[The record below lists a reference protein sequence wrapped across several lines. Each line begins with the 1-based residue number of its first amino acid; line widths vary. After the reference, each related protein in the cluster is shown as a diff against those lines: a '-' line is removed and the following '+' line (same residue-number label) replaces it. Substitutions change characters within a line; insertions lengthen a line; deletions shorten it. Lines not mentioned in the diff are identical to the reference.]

1 MLNRFLIIIFI
12 SSNIFSQT
20 QVVIVE
26 EMLMD
31 VPFAGEIKYKTTK
44 YASDN
49 LYKRDMEIEVG
60 SFLVRMAM
68 GGNKKLGEFIDGDSK
83 IRTVY
88 NLKDKEY
95 AQENFQTIIDNDG
108 KPTLEIPF
116 GGPMGGGGGG
126 NSNNN
131 DDDNE
136 DEGEDNGENDEE
148 EDKEEDEQVN
158 NEVKRVIEKGYETIG
173 GFSTKKVT
181 TEMTGN
187 RGRVIIEEWF
197 TTDTLLFRYAMD
209 VESKLAS
216 AYGGNPQTFP
226 RSFSESMLRSAGHE
240 FESVE
245 GRLVKY
251 KMSPVDDDGFKMGFE
266 IKKIKKQPFKKS
278 DFSIPT
284 KWKKVD
290 ELN

>member
-1 MLNRFLIIIFI
+1 MLNRFLIVFFI

-31 VPFAGEIKYKTTK
+31 VPFAGEIKYTTTK

-49 LYKRDMEIEVG
+49 LFKRDMEIEVG

-68 GGNKKLGEFIDGDSK
+68 GGNKKLGEFIDGNK
-83 IRTVY
+83 KMRTVY
-88 NLKDKEY
+88 DLNEEEY

-126 NSNNN
+126 NSNN
-131 DDDNE
+131 E
-136 DEGEDNGENDEE
+136 ENDQ
-148 EDKEEDEQVN
+148 DEEDEDQVDENEEN
-158 NEVKRVIEKGYETIG
+158 NEVRRVIEKGYEKIG
-173 GFSTKKVT
+173 EFSTKKVT
-181 TEMTGN
+181 TEMMGS

-197 TTDTLLFRYAMD
+197 TTDTSLFRFAID

-216 AYGGNPQTFP
+216 AYGGKAQTFP
-226 RSFSESMLRSAGHE
+226 RSFSESMLRRAGHE

-245 GRLVKY
+245 GRVVKY
-251 KMSPVDDDGFKMGFE
+251 QMSPIDDDGFKMGFE
-266 IKKIKKQPFKKS
+266 IKINKQPFKKS

>member
-68 GGNKKLGEFIDGDSK
+68 GGNKKLGEFLDGDSK
-83 IRTVY
+83 VRTVY

-126 NSNNN
+126 NSNN

-136 DEGEDNGENDEE
+136 DEDNGEDDEEDNDEDVNE
-148 EDKEEDEQVN
+148 EVS
-158 NEVKRVIEKGYETIG
+158 NEVKRVIEKGYEKVG
-173 GFSTKKVT
+173 EFSTKKVT

-197 TTDTLLFRYAMD
+197 TTDTSLFRYTMD

-216 AYGGNPQTFP
+216 AYGGNAQTFP
-226 RSFSESMLRSAGHE
+226 RSFSESMLRNSGHE

-251 KMSPVDDDGFKMGFE
+251 NMSPVDGDGFKMGFE

>member
-1 MLNRFLIIIFI
+1 MLNRFLIVFFI

-31 VPFAGEIKYKTTK
+31 VPFAGEIKYTTTK

-49 LYKRDMEIEVG
+49 LFKRDMEIEVG

-68 GGNKKLGEFIDGDSK
+68 GGNKKLGEFIDGNK
-83 IRTVY
+83 KMRTVY
-88 NLKDKEY
+88 DLNEEEY

-108 KPTLEIPF
+108 KPTLEIPL

-126 NSNNN
+126 NSNN
-131 DDDNE
+131 
-136 DEGEDNGENDEE
+136 
-148 EDKEEDEQVN
+148 EEDEQNEDNEDQVDEDEEN
-158 NEVKRVIEKGYETIG
+158 NEVRRVIEKGYEKIG
-173 GFSTKKVT
+173 EFSTKKVT
-181 TEMTGN
+181 TEMMGS

-197 TTDTLLFRYAMD
+197 TTDTSLFRFAID

-216 AYGGNPQTFP
+216 AYGGKAQTFP
-226 RSFSESMLRSAGHE
+226 RSFSESMLRRAGHE

-245 GRLVKY
+245 GRVVKY
-251 KMSPVDDDGFKMGFE
+251 QMSPIDDDGFKMGFE
-266 IKKIKKQPFKKS
+266 IKINKQPFKKS

>member
-1 MLNRFLIIIFI
+1 MLNRFLIVFFI

-31 VPFAGEIKYKTTK
+31 VPFAGEIKYTTTK

-49 LYKRDMEIEVG
+49 LFKRDMEIEVG

-68 GGNKKLGEFIDGDSK
+68 GGNKKLGEFIDGNK
-83 IRTVY
+83 KMRTVY
-88 NLKDKEY
+88 DLNEEEY

-108 KPTLEIPF
+108 KPTLEIPL

-126 NSNNN
+126 NSNNE
-131 DDDNE
+131 DDQQNE
-136 DEGEDNGENDEE
+136 DDEE
-148 EDKEEDEQVN
+148 QVDEDEEN
-158 NEVKRVIEKGYETIG
+158 NEVRRVIEKGYEKIG
-173 GFSTKKVT
+173 EFSTKKVT
-181 TEMTGN
+181 TEMMGS

-197 TTDTLLFRYAMD
+197 TVDTSLFRYAMD

-216 AYGGNPQTFP
+216 AYGGNAQTFP
-226 RSFSESMLRSAGHE
+226 RSFSEAMLRNTGHE

-245 GRLVKY
+245 GRVVKY
-251 KMSPVDDDGFKMGFE
+251 QMSPIDDDGFKMGFE
-266 IKKIKKQPFKKS
+266 IKINKQPFKKS

>member
-83 IRTVY
+83 VRTVY

-126 NSNNN
+126 NSNND

-136 DEGEDNGENDEE
+136 DEDNGEDEE
-148 EDKEEDEQVN
+148 EDKDDDEEVN
-158 NEVKRVIEKGYETIG
+158 NEVKRVIEQGYEKVG
-173 GFSTKKVT
+173 EFSTKKVT

-197 TTDTLLFRYAMD
+197 TTDTSLFRYTMN

-216 AYGGNPQTFP
+216 AYGGNAQAFP
-226 RSFSESMLRSAGHE
+226 RSFSESMLRNAGHE

-251 KMSPVDDDGFKMGFE
+251 NMSPVDGDGFKMGFE

>member
-31 VPFAGEIKYKTTK
+31 VPFMGEIKYKTTK

-68 GGNKKLGEFIDGDSK
+68 GGNKKLGEFLDGDSK
-83 IRTVY
+83 VRTVY

-126 NSNNN
+126 NSNN

-136 DEGEDNGENDEE
+136 DEDNGEDDEEDNDEDVNE
-148 EDKEEDEQVN
+148 EVS
-158 NEVKRVIEKGYETIG
+158 NEVKRVIEKGYEKVG
-173 GFSTKKVT
+173 EFSTKKVT

-197 TTDTLLFRYAMD
+197 TTDTSLFRYTMD

-216 AYGGNPQTFP
+216 AYGGNAQTFP

-251 KMSPVDDDGFKMGFE
+251 NMSPVNGDGFKMGFE

-290 ELN
+290 ELK

>member
-31 VPFAGEIKYKTTK
+31 VPFACEIKYKTTK

-68 GGNKKLGEFIDGDSK
+68 GGNKKLGEFLDGDSK
-83 IRTVY
+83 VRTVY

-126 NSNNN
+126 NSNN

-136 DEGEDNGENDEE
+136 DEDNGEDDEEDNDEDVNE
-148 EDKEEDEQVN
+148 EVS
-158 NEVKRVIEKGYETIG
+158 NEVKRVIEKGYEKVG
-173 GFSTKKVT
+173 EFSTKKVT

-197 TTDTLLFRYAMD
+197 TTDTSLFRYTMD

-216 AYGGNPQTFP
+216 AYGGNAQTFP

-251 KMSPVDDDGFKMGFE
+251 NMSPIDGDGFKMGFE

>member
-31 VPFAGEIKYKTTK
+31 VPFMGEIKYKTTK

-49 LYKRDMEIEVG
+49 LYKRDMEFEIG

-83 IRTVY
+83 VRTVY

-126 NSNNN
+126 NSNN

-136 DEGEDNGENDEE
+136 DEDNGEDDEEDNDEDVNE
-148 EDKEEDEQVN
+148 EVS
-158 NEVKRVIEKGYETIG
+158 NEVKRVIEKGYEKVG
-173 GFSTKKVT
+173 EFSTKKVT

-197 TTDTLLFRYAMD
+197 TTDTSLFRYTMD

-216 AYGGNPQTFP
+216 AYGGNAQTFP

-251 KMSPVDDDGFKMGFE
+251 NMSPVDGDGFKMGFE

>member
-68 GGNKKLGEFIDGDSK
+68 GGNKKLGEFLDGDSK
-83 IRTVY
+83 VRTVY

-126 NSNNN
+126 NSNN

-136 DEGEDNGENDEE
+136 DEDNGEDDEEDNDEDVNE
-148 EDKEEDEQVN
+148 EVS
-158 NEVKRVIEKGYETIG
+158 NEVKRVIEKEYERVG
-173 GFSTKKVT
+173 EFSTKKVT
-181 TEMTGN
+181 TEMKGN

-245 GRLVKY
+245 GL
-251 KMSPVDDDGFKMGFE
+251 SL
-266 IKKIKKQPFKKS
+266 IHI
-278 DFSIPT
+278 
-284 KWKKVD
+284 
-290 ELN
+290 

>member
-1 MLNRFLIIIFI
+1 MLNRFLIVFFI

-31 VPFAGEIKYKTTK
+31 VPFAGEIKYTTTK

-49 LYKRDMEIEVG
+49 LFKRDMEIEVG

-68 GGNKKLGEFIDGDSK
+68 GGNKKLGEFIDGNNK
-83 IRTVY
+83 MRTVY
-88 NLKDKEY
+88 DLNEEEY

-108 KPTLEIPF
+108 KPTLEIPL

-126 NSNNN
+126 NSNNE
-131 DDDNE
+131 DDQQNE
-136 DEGEDNGENDEE
+136 DDEE
-148 EDKEEDEQVN
+148 QVDEDEEN
-158 NEVKRVIEKGYETIG
+158 NEVRRVIEKGYEKIG
-173 GFSTKKVT
+173 EFSTKKVT
-181 TEMTGN
+181 TEMMGS

-197 TTDTLLFRYAMD
+197 TVDTSLFRYAMD

-216 AYGGNPQTFP
+216 AYGGNAQTFP
-226 RSFSESMLRSAGHE
+226 RSFSEAMLRNTGHE

-245 GRLVKY
+245 GRVVKY
-251 KMSPVDDDGFKMGFE
+251 QMSPIDDDGFKMGFE
-266 IKKIKKQPFKKS
+266 IKINKQPFKKS

>member
-68 GGNKKLGEFIDGDSK
+68 GGNKKLGEFLDGDSK
-83 IRTVY
+83 VRTVY

-108 KPTLEIPF
+108 KPTLEIPL
-116 GGPMGGGGGG
+116 GGRMGGRGGG
-126 NSNNN
+126 NSNN

-136 DEGEDNGENDEE
+136 DEDNGEDEEE
-148 EDKEEDEQVN
+148 EDKEEDDEQVN
-158 NEVKRVIEKGYETIG
+158 NEVKRVIEKGYEKVG
-173 GFSTKKVT
+173 EFSTKKVT

-197 TTDTLLFRYAMD
+197 TTDTSLFRYTMD

-216 AYGGNPQTFP
+216 AYGGNAQTFP

-251 KMSPVDDDGFKMGFE
+251 KMSPINGDGFKMGFE

>member
-1 MLNRFLIIIFI
+1 MLNRFLIVFFI

-31 VPFAGEIKYKTTK
+31 VPFAGEIKYTTTK

-49 LYKRDMEIEVG
+49 LFKRDMEIEVG

-68 GGNKKLGEFIDGDSK
+68 GGNKKLGEFIDGDK
-83 IRTVY
+83 KMRTVY
-88 NLKDKEY
+88 DLNEEEY

-108 KPTLEIPF
+108 KPTLEIPL

-126 NSNNN
+126 NSNN
-131 DDDNE
+131 E
-136 DEGEDNGENDEE
+136 ENDQ
-148 EDKEEDEQVN
+148 DEEDEDQVDENEDN
-158 NEVKRVIEKGYETIG
+158 NEVRRVIEKGYEKIG
-173 GFSTKKVT
+173 EFSTKKVT
-181 TEMTGN
+181 TEMMGS

-197 TTDTLLFRYAMD
+197 TTDTSLFRFAID

-216 AYGGNPQTFP
+216 AYGGKAQTFP
-226 RSFSESMLRSAGHE
+226 RSFSESMLRRAGHE

-245 GRLVKY
+245 GRVVKY
-251 KMSPVDDDGFKMGFE
+251 QMSPIDDDGFKMGFE
-266 IKKIKKQPFKKS
+266 IKINKQPFKKS

>member
-31 VPFAGEIKYKTTK
+31 VPLAGEIKYKTTK

-68 GGNKKLGEFIDGDSK
+68 GGNKKLGEFLDGDSK
-83 IRTVY
+83 VRTVY

-126 NSNNN
+126 NSNN

-136 DEGEDNGENDEE
+136 DEDNGEDDEEDNDEDVNE
-148 EDKEEDEQVN
+148 EVS
-158 NEVKRVIEKGYETIG
+158 NEVKRVIEKGYEKVG
-173 GFSTKKVT
+173 EFSTKKVT

-197 TTDTLLFRYAMD
+197 TTDTSLFRYTMD

-216 AYGGNPQTFP
+216 AYGGHAQTFP

-251 KMSPVDDDGFKMGFE
+251 NMSPIDGDGFKMGFE

>member
-83 IRTVY
+83 VRTVY

-126 NSNNN
+126 NSNN

-136 DEGEDNGENDEE
+136 DEDNGEDDEEHNDEDVNE
-148 EDKEEDEQVN
+148 EVS
-158 NEVKRVIEKGYETIG
+158 NEVKRVIEKGYEKVG
-173 GFSTKKVT
+173 EFSTKKVT

-197 TTDTLLFRYAMD
+197 TTDTSLFRYTMD

-216 AYGGNPQTFP
+216 AYGGNAQTFP

-251 KMSPVDDDGFKMGFE
+251 NMSPVDGDGFKMGFE

>member
-116 GGPMGGGGGG
+116 GGPMGGRGGG
-126 NSNNN
+126 NSNN

-136 DEGEDNGENDEE
+136 DEDNGEDEE
-148 EDKEEDEQVN
+148 ESKEEDEQVN
-158 NEVKRVIEKGYETIG
+158 NEVKRVIEKGYEKIG
-173 GFSTKKVT
+173 EFSTKKVI

-197 TTDTLLFRYAMD
+197 TTDTSLFRYAMD
-209 VESKLAS
+209 VESKLAT
-216 AYGGNPQTFP
+216 AYGGNAQTFP
-226 RSFSESMLRSAGHE
+226 RSFSESMLRNAGHE

-251 KMSPVDDDGFKMGFE
+251 TMSPIDDDGFKMGFE

>member
-31 VPFAGEIKYKTTK
+31 IPFAGEIKYKTTK

-60 SFLVRMAM
+60 NFLVRMTM
-68 GGNKKLGEFIDGDSK
+68 GGNKKLGEFLDGDSK
-83 IRTVY
+83 VRTVY

-126 NSNNN
+126 NSNN

-136 DEGEDNGENDEE
+136 DEDNGEDDEEDNDEDVNE
-148 EDKEEDEQVN
+148 EVS
-158 NEVKRVIEKGYETIG
+158 NEVKRVIEKGYEKVG
-173 GFSTKKVT
+173 EFSTKKVT

-197 TTDTLLFRYAMD
+197 TTDTSLFRYTMD

-216 AYGGNPQTFP
+216 AYGGNAQAFP

-251 KMSPVDDDGFKMGFE
+251 NMSPIEGDGFKMGFE
-266 IKKIKKQPFKKS
+266 IKKIKKQPFKES

>member
-68 GGNKKLGEFIDGDSK
+68 GGNKKLGEFLDGDSK
-83 IRTVY
+83 VRTVY

-126 NSNNN
+126 NSNN

-136 DEGEDNGENDEE
+136 DEDNGEDDEEDNDEDVNE
-148 EDKEEDEQVN
+148 EVS
-158 NEVKRVIEKGYETIG
+158 NEVKRVIEKGYEIVG
-173 GFSTKKVT
+173 EFSTKKVT

-197 TTDTLLFRYAMD
+197 TTDTSLFRYTMD

-216 AYGGNPQTFP
+216 AYGGNAQTFP

-251 KMSPVDDDGFKMGFE
+251 NMSPVDGDGFKMGFE

-278 DFSIPT
+278 DFSTPT

>member
-1 MLNRFLIIIFI
+1 MLNRFLIVFFI

-31 VPFAGEIKYKTTK
+31 VPFAGEIKYTTTK

-49 LYKRDMEIEVG
+49 LFKRDMEIEVG
-60 SFLVRMAM
+60 SFLARMAM
-68 GGNKKLGEFIDGDSK
+68 GGNKKLGEFIDGTK
-83 IRTVY
+83 KMRTVY
-88 NLKDKEY
+88 DLNEEEY
-95 AQENFQTIIDNDG
+95 AQETFQTIIENDG

-126 NSNNN
+126 NSNN
-131 DDDNE
+131 E
-136 DEGEDNGENDEE
+136 ENDQ
-148 EDKEEDEQVN
+148 DEEDEDQVDENEDN
-158 NEVKRVIEKGYETIG
+158 NEVRRVIEKGYEKIG
-173 GFSTKKVT
+173 EFSTKKVT
-181 TEMTGN
+181 TEMMGS

-197 TTDTLLFRYAMD
+197 TTDTSLFRFAID

-216 AYGGNPQTFP
+216 AYGGKAQTFP
-226 RSFSESMLRSAGHE
+226 RSFSESMLRRAGHE

>member
-1 MLNRFLIIIFI
+1 MLNRFLIVFFI
-12 SSNIFSQT
+12 SSNVFSQT

-31 VPFAGEIKYKTTK
+31 VPFAGEIKYTTTK

-49 LYKRDMEIEVG
+49 LFKRDMEIEVG

-68 GGNKKLGEFIDGDSK
+68 GGNKKLGEFIDGYK
-83 IRTVY
+83 KMRTVY
-88 NLKDKEY
+88 DLNEEEY

-108 KPTLEIPF
+108 KPTLEIPL

-126 NSNNN
+126 NSNN
-131 DDDNE
+131 
-136 DEGEDNGENDEE
+136 EDNDQ
-148 EDKEEDEQVN
+148 DEEDEDQVDENEEN
-158 NEVKRVIEKGYETIG
+158 NEVRRVIEKGYEKIG
-173 GFSTKKVT
+173 EFSTKKVT
-181 TEMTGN
+181 TEMMGS

-197 TTDTLLFRYAMD
+197 TTDTSLFRFAID

-216 AYGGNPQTFP
+216 AYGGKAQTFP
-226 RSFSESMLRSAGHE
+226 RSFSESMLRRAGHE

-245 GRLVKY
+245 GRVVKY
-251 KMSPVDDDGFKMGFE
+251 QMSPIDDDGFKMGFE
-266 IKKIKKQPFKKS
+266 IKINKQPFKKS

-284 KWKKVD
+284 KWEKVD

>member
-1 MLNRFLIIIFI
+1 MLNRFLIVFFI

-31 VPFAGEIKYKTTK
+31 VPFAGEIKYTTTK

-49 LYKRDMEIEVG
+49 LFKRDMEIEVG

-68 GGNKKLGEFIDGDSK
+68 GGNKKLGEFIDGDK
-83 IRTVY
+83 KMRTVY
-88 NLKDKEY
+88 DLNEEEY

-126 NSNNN
+126 NSNN
-131 DDDNE
+131 E
-136 DEGEDNGENDEE
+136 ENDQ
-148 EDKEEDEQVN
+148 DEEDEDQVDEN
-158 NEVKRVIEKGYETIG
+158 EESNEVRRIIEKGYEKIG
-173 GFSTKKVT
+173 EFSTKKVT
-181 TEMTGN
+181 TEMMGS

-197 TTDTLLFRYAMD
+197 TTDTSLFRFAID
-209 VESKLAS
+209 GESKLAS
-216 AYGGNPQTFP
+216 AYGGKAQTFP
-226 RSFSESMLRSAGHE
+226 RSFSESMLRRAGHE

-245 GRLVKY
+245 GRVVKY
-251 KMSPVDDDGFKMGFE
+251 QMSPIDDDGFKMGFE
-266 IKKIKKQPFKKS
+266 IKINKQPFKKS

>member
-1 MLNRFLIIIFI
+1 MLNRFLIVFFI

-31 VPFAGEIKYKTTK
+31 VPFAGEIKYTTTK

-49 LYKRDMEIEVG
+49 LFKRDMEIEVG
-60 SFLVRMAM
+60 SFLARMAM
-68 GGNKKLGEFIDGDSK
+68 GGNKKLGEFIDGTK
-83 IRTVY
+83 KMRTVY
-88 NLKDKEY
+88 DLNEEEY

-108 KPTLEIPF
+108 KPTLEIPL

-126 NSNNN
+126 NSNNE
-131 DDDNE
+131 DDQQN
-136 DEGEDNGENDEE
+136 
-148 EDKEEDEQVN
+148 EEDEEQVDEDEEN
-158 NEVKRVIEKGYETIG
+158 NEVRRVIEKGYEKIG
-173 GFSTKKVT
+173 EFSTKKVT
-181 TEMTGN
+181 TEMMGS

-197 TTDTLLFRYAMD
+197 TTDTSLFRFAID

-216 AYGGNPQTFP
+216 AYGGKAQTFP
-226 RSFSESMLRSAGHE
+226 RSFSESMLRRAGHE

-245 GRLVKY
+245 GRVVKY
-251 KMSPVDDDGFKMGFE
+251 QMSPIDDDGFKMGFE
-266 IKKIKKQPFKKS
+266 IKINKQPFKKS

-284 KWKKVD
+284 NWKKVD

>member
-31 VPFAGEIKYKTTK
+31 VPFMGEIKYKTTK

-49 LYKRDMEIEVG
+49 LYKRDMEFEIG
-60 SFLVRMAM
+60 SFLARMAM
-68 GGNKKLGEFIDGDSK
+68 GGNKKLGEFLDGDSK
-83 IRTVY
+83 VRTVY

-136 DEGEDNGENDEE
+136 DQGEDEGEDEE
-148 EDKEEDEQVN
+148 EDKDDDEEVN
-158 NEVKRVIEKGYETIG
+158 NEVQRVIEKGYEKVG
-173 GFSTKKVT
+173 EFLTKKVT

-187 RGRVIIEEWF
+187 RGRVVIEEWF
-197 TTDTLLFRYAMD
+197 TTDTSLFRYAMD

-216 AYGGNPQTFP
+216 AYGGNAQAFP
-226 RSFSESMLRSAGHE
+226 RSFSESMLRNAGHE

-251 KMSPVDDDGFKMGFE
+251 NMSPVDGDGFKMGFE

>member
-1 MLNRFLIIIFI
+1 MSYRIIILSLFI
-12 SSNIFSQT
+12 SITFSQT

-31 VPFAGEIKYKTTK
+31 VPFAGEIKYTTTK

-49 LYKRDMEIEVG
+49 LFKRDMEIEVG

-68 GGNKKLGEFIDGDSK
+68 GGNKKLGEFIDGNK
-83 IRTVY
+83 KMRTVY
-88 NLKDKEY
+88 DLNEEEY

-108 KPTLEIPF
+108 KPTLEIPL

-126 NSNNN
+126 NSNNE
-131 DDDNE
+131 DDQQNE
-136 DEGEDNGENDEE
+136 DDEE
-148 EDKEEDEQVN
+148 KVDEDEEN
-158 NEVKRVIEKGYETIG
+158 NEVRRVIEKGYEKIG
-173 GFSTKKVT
+173 EFSTKKVT
-181 TEMTGN
+181 TEMMGS

-197 TTDTLLFRYAMD
+197 TADTSLFRFAID

-216 AYGGNPQTFP
+216 AYGGKAQTFP
-226 RSFSESMLRSAGHE
+226 RSFSESMLRRAGHE

-245 GRLVKY
+245 GRVVKY
-251 KMSPVDDDGFKMGFE
+251 QMSPIDDDGFKMGFE
-266 IKKIKKQPFKKS
+266 IKINKQPFKKS

-284 KWKKVD
+284 NWKKVN

>member
-49 LYKRDMEIEVG
+49 LFKRDMEIEVG

-68 GGNKKLGEFIDGDSK
+68 GGNKKLGEFLDGDSK
-83 IRTVY
+83 VRTVY

-126 NSNNN
+126 NSNNDN
-131 DDDNE
+131 DNE
-136 DEGEDNGENDEE
+136 DEDNGEDDEEDNDEDVNE
-148 EDKEEDEQVN
+148 EVS
-158 NEVKRVIEKGYETIG
+158 NEVKRVIEKGYEKVG
-173 GFSTKKVT
+173 EFSTKKVT

-197 TTDTLLFRYAMD
+197 TTDTSLFRYTMD

-216 AYGGNPQTFP
+216 AYGGNAQTFP

-251 KMSPVDDDGFKMGFE
+251 NMSPIDGDGFKMGFE

>member
-1 MLNRFLIIIFI
+1 MLNRFLIVFFI

-31 VPFAGEIKYKTTK
+31 VPFAGEIKYTTTK

-49 LYKRDMEIEVG
+49 LFKRDMEIEVG

-68 GGNKKLGEFIDGDSK
+68 GGNKKLGEFIDGNK
-83 IRTVY
+83 KMRTVY
-88 NLKDKEY
+88 DLNEEEY

-108 KPTLEIPF
+108 KPTLEIPL

-126 NSNNN
+126 NSNNE
-131 DDDNE
+131 DDEQNEDNE
-136 DEGEDNGENDEE
+136 DQVDEDEE
-148 EDKEEDEQVN
+148 N
-158 NEVKRVIEKGYETIG
+158 NEVRRVIEKGYEKIG
-173 GFSTKKVT
+173 EFSTKKVT
-181 TEMTGN
+181 TEMMGS

-197 TTDTLLFRYAMD
+197 TTDTSLFRFAID

-216 AYGGNPQTFP
+216 AYGGKAQTFP
-226 RSFSESMLRSAGHE
+226 RSFSESMLRRAGHE

-245 GRLVKY
+245 GRVVKY
-251 KMSPVDDDGFKMGFE
+251 QMSPIDDDGFKMGFE
-266 IKKIKKQPFKKS
+266 IKINKQPFKKS

-284 KWKKVD
+284 KWEKVD

>member
-1 MLNRFLIIIFI
+1 MLNRFLIVFFI

-31 VPFAGEIKYKTTK
+31 VPFAGEIKYTTTK

-49 LYKRDMEIEVG
+49 LFKRDMEIEVG

-68 GGNKKLGEFIDGDSK
+68 GGNKKLGEFIDGNK
-83 IRTVY
+83 KMRTVY
-88 NLKDKEY
+88 DLNEEEY
-95 AQENFQTIIDNDG
+95 AQENFQTIIDNEG
-108 KPTLEIPF
+108 KPTLEIPL

-126 NSNNN
+126 NSNN
-131 DDDNE
+131 
-136 DEGEDNGENDEE
+136 
-148 EDKEEDEQVN
+148 EEDEQNEDNEDQVDEEN
-158 NEVKRVIEKGYETIG
+158 NEVRRVIEKGYEKIG
-173 GFSTKKVT
+173 EFSTKKVT
-181 TEMTGN
+181 TEMMGS

-197 TTDTLLFRYAMD
+197 TTDTSLFRFAID

-216 AYGGNPQTFP
+216 AYGGKAQTFP
-226 RSFSESMLRSAGHE
+226 RSFSESMLRRAGHE

-245 GRLVKY
+245 GRVVKY
-251 KMSPVDDDGFKMGFE
+251 QMSPIDDDGFKMGFE
-266 IKKIKKQPFKKS
+266 IKINKQPFKKS

-284 KWKKVD
+284 NWKKVD

>member
-1 MLNRFLIIIFI
+1 MLNRFLIVFFI

-31 VPFAGEIKYKTTK
+31 VPFAGEIKYTTTK

-49 LYKRDMEIEVG
+49 LFKRDMEIEVG

-68 GGNKKLGEFIDGDSK
+68 GGNKKLGEFIDGNK
-83 IRTVY
+83 KMRTVY
-88 NLKDKEY
+88 DLNEEEY

-126 NSNNN
+126 NSNN
-131 DDDNE
+131 E
-136 DEGEDNGENDEE
+136 ENDQ
-148 EDKEEDEQVN
+148 DEEDEDQVDENEEN
-158 NEVKRVIEKGYETIG
+158 NEVRRVIEKGYEKIG
-173 GFSTKKVT
+173 EFSTKKVT
-181 TEMTGN
+181 TEMMGS

-197 TTDTLLFRYAMD
+197 TTDTSLFRFAID

-216 AYGGNPQTFP
+216 AYGGKAQTFP
-226 RSFSESMLRSAGHE
+226 RSFSESMLRRAGHE

-245 GRLVKY
+245 GRVVKY
-251 KMSPVDDDGFKMGFE
+251 QMSPIDDDGFKMGFE
-266 IKKIKKQPFKKS
+266 IKINKQPFKKS

-284 KWKKVD
+284 KWEKVD

>member
-1 MLNRFLIIIFI
+1 MSYRIIILSLFI
-12 SSNIFSQT
+12 SIAFTQT

-31 VPFAGEIKYKTTK
+31 VPFAGEIKYTTTK

-49 LYKRDMEIEVG
+49 LFKRDMEIEVG

-68 GGNKKLGEFIDGDSK
+68 GGNKKLGEFIDGNK
-83 IRTVY
+83 KMRTVY
-88 NLKDKEY
+88 DLNEEEY

-126 NSNNN
+126 NSNNE
-131 DDDNE
+131 DDDQDEDDEDQVDE
-136 DEGEDNGENDEE
+136 DEE
-148 EDKEEDEQVN
+148 N
-158 NEVKRVIEKGYETIG
+158 NEVRRVIEKGYEKIG
-173 GFSTKKVT
+173 EFSTKKVT
-181 TEMTGN
+181 TEMMGS

-197 TTDTLLFRYAMD
+197 TADTSLFRYAMD
-209 VESKLAS
+209 IESKLAS
-216 AYGGNPQTFP
+216 AYGGNAQTFP
-226 RSFSESMLRSAGHE
+226 RSFSEAMLRNAGHE

-245 GRLVKY
+245 GRVVKY
-251 KMSPVDDDGFKMGFE
+251 QMSPIDDDGFKMGFE
-266 IKKIKKQPFKKS
+266 IKINKQPFKKS
-278 DFSIPT
+278 DFIIPT

>member
-1 MLNRFLIIIFI
+1 MLNRFLIVFFI

-31 VPFAGEIKYKTTK
+31 VPFAGEIKYTTTK

-49 LYKRDMEIEVG
+49 LFKRDMEIEVG
-60 SFLVRMAM
+60 SFLARMAM
-68 GGNKKLGEFIDGDSK
+68 GGNKKLGEFIDGTK
-83 IRTVY
+83 KMRTVY
-88 NLKDKEY
+88 DLNEEEY
-95 AQENFQTIIDNDG
+95 AQETFQTIIENDG

-126 NSNNN
+126 NSNN
-131 DDDNE
+131 E
-136 DEGEDNGENDEE
+136 ENDQ
-148 EDKEEDEQVN
+148 DEEDEDQVDENEDN
-158 NEVKRVIEKGYETIG
+158 NEVRRVIEKGYEKIG
-173 GFSTKKVT
+173 EFSTKKVT
-181 TEMTGN
+181 TEMMGS

-197 TTDTLLFRYAMD
+197 TTDTSLFRFAID

-216 AYGGNPQTFP
+216 AYGGKAQTFP
-226 RSFSESMLRSAGHE
+226 RSFSESMLRRGGHE

-245 GRLVKY
+245 GRVVKY
-251 KMSPVDDDGFKMGFE
+251 QMSPIDDDGFKMGFE
-266 IKKIKKQPFKKS
+266 IKINKQPFKKS

>member
-1 MLNRFLIIIFI
+1 MLNRFLIVFFI

-31 VPFAGEIKYKTTK
+31 VPFAGEIKYTTTK

-49 LYKRDMEIEVG
+49 LFKRDMEIEVG

-68 GGNKKLGEFIDGDSK
+68 GGNKKLGEFIDGDK
-83 IRTVY
+83 KMRTVY
-88 NLKDKEY
+88 DLNEEEY

-108 KPTLEIPF
+108 KPTLEIPL

-126 NSNNN
+126 NSNN
-131 DDDNE
+131 E
-136 DEGEDNGENDEE
+136 ENDQ
-148 EDKEEDEQVN
+148 DEEDEDQVDENEEN
-158 NEVKRVIEKGYETIG
+158 NEVRRVIEKGYEKIG
-173 GFSTKKVT
+173 EFSTKKVT
-181 TEMTGN
+181 TEMMGS

-197 TTDTLLFRYAMD
+197 TTDTSLFRFAID

-216 AYGGNPQTFP
+216 AYGGKAQTFP
-226 RSFSESMLRSAGHE
+226 RSFSESMLMRAGHE

-245 GRLVKY
+245 GRVVKY
-251 KMSPVDDDGFKMGFE
+251 QMSPIDDDGFKMGFE
-266 IKKIKKQPFKKS
+266 IKINKQPFKKS

>member
-1 MLNRFLIIIFI
+1 MLNRFLIVFFI

-31 VPFAGEIKYKTTK
+31 VPFAGEIKYTTTK

-49 LYKRDMEIEVG
+49 LFKRDMEIEVG

-68 GGNKKLGEFIDGDSK
+68 GGNKKLGEFIDGNK
-83 IRTVY
+83 KMRTVY
-88 NLKDKEY
+88 DLNEEEY

-116 GGPMGGGGGG
+116 GGPRGGGG
-126 NSNNN
+126 NSNNE
-131 DDDNE
+131 DDDQDEDDEDQVDE
-136 DEGEDNGENDEE
+136 DEE
-148 EDKEEDEQVN
+148 N
-158 NEVKRVIEKGYETIG
+158 NEVRRVIEKGYEKIG
-173 GFSTKKVT
+173 EFSTKKVT
-181 TEMTGN
+181 TEMMGS

-197 TTDTLLFRYAMD
+197 TTDTSLFRFAID

-216 AYGGNPQTFP
+216 AYGGKAQTFP
-226 RSFSESMLRSAGHE
+226 RSFSESMLRRAGHE

-245 GRLVKY
+245 GRVVKY
-251 KMSPVDDDGFKMGFE
+251 QMSPIDDDGFKMGFE
-266 IKKIKKQPFKKS
+266 IKINKQPFKKS